1 MEKIYDAFVIVPLRK
16 QMCFKDSYLSK
27 DALEHMKEWNV
38 SAEVERDAHDNI
50 SAKKCRNID
59 TVTESDTVIPI
70 RITMD
75 VTGEDFSDDWIVAS
89 PIIEL
94 DFNPINR
101 WWPKDWFIDENGRP
115 YDNIRI
121 NYKENVVL
129 NLKYIKVRQEI
140 INESFIDVITPTD
153 ELLDT
158 NDDELLKMNVE
169 EGDKI
174 MAFNKNKNKNNIEIE
189 GQIEEPADTVIEVP
203 AGSEPVAEIENL
215 TNALSSEGSEDE
227 MERVHLDLDNDEV
240 IDVDLNTKS
249 KSKKKMS
256 KSAVRKVLKGTAI
269 TVGISAI
276 GVGVF
281 FGIKAII
288 AAKRG
293 DGDPAAVAE

>member
-1 MEKIYDAFVIVPLRK
+1 MEQKVYDAYVIVPLRK

-38 SAEVERDAHDNI
+38 SAEHDTRDDSNTE
-50 SAKKCRNID
+50 KCRNID

-94 DFNPINR
+94 NFNPINR
-101 WWPKDWFIDENGRP
+101 WWPKDWFIDKNDRP

-121 NYKENVVL
+121 NYKENIVL
-129 NLKYIKVRQEI
+129 NLKYIKVRQEV

-158 NDDELLKMNVE
+158 NDELLQLNVE

-174 MAFNKNKNKNNIEIE
+174 MAFNKNKNKNNNIEIE
-189 GQIEEPADTVIEVP
+189 GKIEEPSGVIEVP
-203 AGSEPVAEIENL
+203 AGSEPAAEIENP
-215 TNALSSEGSEDE
+215 ADVPIPESSEDE
-227 MERVHLDLDNDEV
+227 KVHLDLDDAEV
-240 IDVDLNTKS
+240 IDVDLNAKAKS

-269 TVGISAI
+269 TVGVSAI
-276 GVGVF
+276 AVGAF
-281 FGIKAII
+281 FGIKAIV

-293 DGDPAAVAE
+293 DGDAAATVAE

>member
-1 MEKIYDAFVIVPLRK
+1 MEQKVYDAYVIVPLRK

-38 SAEVERDAHDNI
+38 SAEHDTRDDGNTE
-50 SAKKCRNID
+50 KCRNID

-94 DFNPINR
+94 NFNPINR
-101 WWPKDWFIDENGRP
+101 WWPKDWFIDENDRP

-121 NYKENVVL
+121 NYKENIML
-129 NLKYIKVRQEI
+129 NLKYIKVRQEV

-158 NDDELLKMNVE
+158 NDELLQLNVE

-189 GQIEEPADTVIEVP
+189 GKIEEPSEVIEVP
-203 AGSEPVAEIENL
+203 AGSEPAAEIENP
-215 TNALSSEGSEDE
+215 ADAPVPESSEDE
-227 MERVHLDLDNDEV
+227 KVHLDLNDAEV
-240 IDVDLNTKS
+240 IDVDLNAKA

-269 TVGISAI
+269 TVGVSAI
-276 GVGVF
+276 AVGAF
-281 FGIKAII
+281 FGIKAIV

-293 DGDPAAVAE
+293 DGDATAAVAE

>member
-38 SAEVERDAHDNI
+38 SAEHDTHND
-50 SAKKCRNID
+50 SNAEKCRNID

-101 WWPKDWFIDENGRP
+101 WWPKDWFIDENDQP

-121 NYKENVVL
+121 KYKENVVL

-158 NDDELLKMNVE
+158 NDELLQMNVE

-174 MAFNKNKNKNNIEIE
+174 MTFNKNKNKNNIEIE
-189 GQIEEPADTVIEVP
+189 GRIEEPAAVIEVP
-203 AGSEPVAEIENL
+203 AGSEPAAEIENPAD
-215 TNALSSEGSEDE
+215 TPIPESSEDE
-227 MERVHLDLDNDEV
+227 KEKVHLDLDNAEV
-240 IDVDLNTKS
+240 IDVDLNAKA
-249 KSKKKMS
+249 KKKLN
-256 KSAVRKVLKGTAI
+256 KSAVRKILKGTAI
-269 TVGISAI
+269 VVGVSAV
-276 GVGVF
+276 GVGAF

-293 DGDPAAVAE
+293 DGDAAATVAE

>member
-1 MEKIYDAFVIVPLRK
+1 MEQKVYDAYVIVPLRK

-38 SAEVERDAHDNI
+38 SAEHDTRDDGNTE
-50 SAKKCRNID
+50 KCRNID

-94 DFNPINR
+94 NFNPINR
-101 WWPKDWFIDENGRP
+101 WWPKDWFIDENDRP

-129 NLKYIKVRQEI
+129 NLKYVKVRQEV

-158 NDDELLKMNVE
+158 NDELLQLNVE

-189 GQIEEPADTVIEVP
+189 GKIEEPSEVIEVP
-203 AGSEPVAEIENL
+203 AGSEPAAEIENP
-215 TNALSSEGSEDE
+215 ADAPVPESSEDE
-227 MERVHLDLDNDEV
+227 KVHLDLNDAEV
-240 IDVDLNTKS
+240 IDVDLNAKA

-269 TVGISAI
+269 TVGVSAI
-276 GVGVF
+276 AVGAF
-281 FGIKAII
+281 FGIKAIV

-293 DGDPAAVAE
+293 DGDAAATVAE

>member
-1 MEKIYDAFVIVPLRK
+1 MEQKVYDAYVIVPLRK

-38 SAEVERDAHDNI
+38 SAEVERDTRDDGNTE
-50 SAKKCRNID
+50 KCRNID

-94 DFNPINR
+94 NFNPINR
-101 WWPKDWFIDENGRP
+101 WWPKDWFIDENDRP

-121 NYKENVVL
+121 NYKENIVL
-129 NLKYIKVRQEI
+129 NLKYIKVRQEV

-158 NDDELLKMNVE
+158 NDELLQLNVE

-189 GQIEEPADTVIEVP
+189 GQIEEPAVIEVP
-203 AGSEPVAEIENL
+203 AGSEPAAEIENP
-215 TNALSSEGSEDE
+215 ADAPIPESSEDE
-227 MERVHLDLDNDEV
+227 KVHLDLNNAEV
-240 IDVDLNTKS
+240 IDVDLNAKA

-269 TVGISAI
+269 TVGVSAI
-276 GVGVF
+276 AVGAF
-281 FGIKAII
+281 FGIKAIV

-293 DGDPAAVAE
+293 DGDAAATVAE

>member
-1 MEKIYDAFVIVPLRK
+1 MEKIYDAYVIVPLRK
-16 QMCFKDSYLSK
+16 QMCFRDSYLSK

-38 SAEVERDAHDNI
+38 SAEVERDTHDDI
-50 SAKKCRNID
+50 SAKKCRSID

-101 WWPKDWFIDENGRP
+101 WWPKDWFIDENGQP

-189 GQIEEPADTVIEVP
+189 GQIEEPVIEVP
-203 AGSEPVAEIENL
+203 AGSEPVAEIENSAAP
-215 TNALSSEGSEDE
+215 TSESESSEDE
-227 MERVHLDLDNDEV
+227 KEKVHLDLNNVEI
-240 IDVDLNTKS
+240 IDVDLKARV
-249 KSKKKMS
+249 KSKKKNI
-256 KSAVRKVLKGTAI
+256 RRVLKGTAI
-269 TVGISAI
+269 TVGVSAI
-276 GVGVF
+276 AVGAF
-281 FGIKAII
+281 FGIKAIV

-293 DGDPAAVAE
+293 DGDVAATVAE

>member
-1 MEKIYDAFVIVPLRK
+1 MEQKVYDAYVIVPLRK

-38 SAEVERDAHDNI
+38 SAEVERDTRDDGNTE
-50 SAKKCRNID
+50 KCRNID
-59 TVTESDTVIPI
+59 IVTESDTVIPI

-94 DFNPINR
+94 NFNPINR
-101 WWPKDWFIDENGRP
+101 WWPKDWFIDENDRP

-121 NYKENVVL
+121 NYKENIVL
-129 NLKYIKVRQEI
+129 NLKYIKVRQEV

-158 NDDELLKMNVE
+158 NDELLQLNVE

-189 GQIEEPADTVIEVP
+189 GQIEEPAVIEVP
-203 AGSEPVAEIENL
+203 AGSEPAAEIENP
-215 TNALSSEGSEDE
+215 ADAPIPESSEDE
-227 MERVHLDLDNDEV
+227 KVHLDLSNAEV
-240 IDVDLNTKS
+240 IDVDLKARV
-249 KSKKKMS
+249 KSKKKNI
-256 KSAVRKVLKGTAI
+256 RKILKGTAI
-269 TVGISAI
+269 TVGVSAI
-276 GVGVF
+276 AVGAF
-281 FGIKAII
+281 FGIKAIV

-293 DGDPAAVAE
+293 GDGDAAATVAE

>member
-38 SAEVERDAHDNI
+38 SAEHDTHDDGNTE
-50 SAKKCRNID
+50 KCRNID

-94 DFNPINR
+94 NFNSINR
-101 WWPKDWFIDENGRP
+101 WWPKDWFIDENDQP

-121 NYKENVVL
+121 KYKENVVL

-158 NDDELLKMNVE
+158 NDELLQMNVE

-174 MAFNKNKNKNNIEIE
+174 MAFSKNKNKNNIEIE
-189 GQIEEPADTVIEVP
+189 GRIKEPTDIVIEVP
-203 AGSEPVAEIENL
+203 AGSEPAAEIENP
-215 TNALSSEGSEDE
+215 TVVPPTSEGSEDE
-227 MERVHLDLDNDEV
+227 KERVHLDLNDVEIV
-240 IDVDLNTKS
+240 DVDLK
-249 KSKKKMS
+249 KSKKKIS

-269 TVGISAI
+269 VVGISAI
-276 GVGVF
+276 GVGAF
-281 FGIKAII
+281 FGIKAIV
-288 AAKRG
+288 ATKRG
-293 DGDPAAVAE
+293 DGDAAASVAE

>member
-38 SAEVERDAHDNI
+38 SAEHDTHDDSNT
-50 SAKKCRNID
+50 KKCRNID

-101 WWPKDWFIDENGRP
+101 WWPKDWFIDENGQP

-121 NYKENVVL
+121 KYKENVVL

-158 NDDELLKMNVE
+158 NDELLQMNVE

-189 GQIEEPADTVIEVP
+189 GQIEEPAVIEVP
-203 AGSEPVAEIENL
+203 AGSEPTAEIESP
-215 TNALSSEGSEDE
+215 AISPISESESSKDE
-227 MERVHLDLDNDEV
+227 KERVHLDLNNVEI
-240 IDVDLNTKS
+240 IDVDSKS
-249 KSKKKMS
+249 ESKKKKLN

-269 TVGISAI
+269 VVGVSAI
-276 GVGVF
+276 GVGAF

-293 DGDPAAVAE
+293 DGDTAATVAE

>member
-1 MEKIYDAFVIVPLRK
+1 MEQKVYDAYVIVPLRK

-38 SAEVERDAHDNI
+38 SAEVERDTHDNI

-70 RITMD
+70 RITLD

-101 WWPKDWFIDENGRP
+101 WWPKDWFIDENGQP

-140 INESFIDVITPTD
+140 INESCIDVITPTD

-189 GQIEEPADTVIEVP
+189 GQIEEPVIEVP
-203 AGSEPVAEIENL
+203 AGSEPVAEIENSAAP
-215 TNALSSEGSEDE
+215 TSESESSEDE
-227 MERVHLDLDNDEV
+227 KEKVHLDLNNVEI
-240 IDVDLNTKS
+240 IDVDLKARV
-249 KSKKKMS
+249 KSKKKNI
-256 KSAVRKVLKGTAI
+256 RRVLKGTAI
-269 TVGISAI
+269 TVGVSAI
-276 GVGVF
+276 VVRAF
-281 FGIKAII
+281 FGIKAIV

-293 DGDPAAVAE
+293 AGDVAATVAE

>member
-1 MEKIYDAFVIVPLRK
+1 MEKVYDAYVIVPLRK

-38 SAEVERDAHDNI
+38 SAVHDMCDMHDDGNME
-50 SAKKCRNID
+50 KCRNID

-94 DFNPINR
+94 NFNPINR
-101 WWPKDWFIDENGRP
+101 WWPKDWFIDENDRP

-121 NYKENVVL
+121 KYKENVVL

-174 MAFNKNKNKNNIEIE
+174 MAFNKNKNKSNIEIE
-189 GQIEEPADTVIEVP
+189 GQIEEPAVIEVP
-203 AGSEPVAEIENL
+203 AGSEPTAEIEDH
-215 TNALSSEGSEDE
+215 AAPIPESSEDE
-227 MERVHLDLDNDEV
+227 KEKVHLDLNNVEV
-240 IDVDLNTKS
+240 IDVDLKARVR
-249 KSKKKMS
+249 SKKKNI
-256 KSAVRKVLKGTAI
+256 RKVLKGTAI
-269 TVGISAI
+269 TVGVSAVA
-276 GVGVF
+276 VGVF
-281 FGIKAII
+281 FGIKAIV

-293 DGDPAAVAE
+293 DGDAAVTVAE

>member
-38 SAEVERDAHDNI
+38 SAEHDTHDDGNI
-50 SAKKCRNID
+50 EKCRNID

-101 WWPKDWFIDENGRP
+101 WWPKDWFIDENDRP

-129 NLKYIKVRQEI
+129 NLKYVKVRQEV

-158 NDDELLKMNVE
+158 NDELLQLNVE

-189 GQIEEPADTVIEVP
+189 GKIEEPSEVIEVP
-203 AGSEPVAEIENL
+203 AGSEPAAEIENP
-215 TNALSSEGSEDE
+215 ADAPVPESSEDE
-227 MERVHLDLDNDEV
+227 KVHLDLNDAEV
-240 IDVDLNTKS
+240 IDVDLNAKA

-269 TVGISAI
+269 TVGVSAI
-276 GVGVF
+276 AVGAF
-281 FGIKAII
+281 FGIKAIV

-293 DGDPAAVAE
+293 DGDAAATVAE